1 MGGAAGDA
9 ATGGEAVIAI
19 VVDGGSIRAATGA
32 SGATTAT
39 GGGSI
44 DSGIAFLN
52 CFLIRS
58 SGRSSM
64 PHALFS
70 LFSSKP
76 LLCSSCLS
84 TSPCADA

>member
-1 MGGAAGDA
+1 MGGAAGDDA
-9 ATGGEAVIAI
+9 ATGREAVIAI
-19 VVDGGSIRAATGA
+19 VADGGGIRAAVGA
-32 SGATTAT
+32 AGAVTAT

-64 PHALFS
+64 PHA
-70 LFSSKP
+70 
-76 LLCSSCLS
+76 
-84 TSPCADA
+84 